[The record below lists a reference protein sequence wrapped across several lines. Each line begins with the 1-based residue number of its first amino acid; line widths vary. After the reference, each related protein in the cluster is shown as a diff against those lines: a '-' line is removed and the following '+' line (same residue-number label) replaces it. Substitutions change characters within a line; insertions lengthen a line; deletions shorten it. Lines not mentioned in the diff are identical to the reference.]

1 MTKNTEIQISD
12 GSQAPVMEPQRQFYY
27 MDLAKRLIEEREKA
41 YGRKLTAHVE
51 TFGCPVR

>member
-1 MTKNTEIQISD
+1 MRESTHTQISAD
-12 GSQAPVMEPQRQFYY
+12 NQAPVMEPQRQFYY
-27 MDLAKRLIEEREKA
+27 MDIAKRLIEEREKA